1 MIESKILSNVN
12 AFAEKYKSIYTGCLH
27 YKNEREETR
36 DVIALVENILYALSQ
51 ITTYSLEKAE
61 WGFAF
66 LERLFKFFTPKGF
79 PGAIH
84 EFPHVYS
91 DKANL
96 DICLALTFFL
106 KNYSKVVPKV
116 HKLMIEGIKDQL
128 LEILSKRELK
138 PLDRYL
144 FETCCLK
151 SDRKEIEISTFFEYE
166 KVVLCRLL
174 MGEKVVLSWHK
185 TLDVYTGPLLETY
198 YKEGN
203 PLSSLFTELIHGT
216 GESHMSLFAA
226 LLPKKGWQ
234 KWLFFEEM
242 EREDLYINHRA
253 PFLSIHF
260 EGASFVGQGNFTV
273 TVCDDEVTIALD
285 PFEDMD
291 FYFTCSCNNFIL
303 VDGIKATVFYPEERV
318 FLKSEKKTIILRFIS
333 QKEGFIG
340 HIMRGNRLNQ
350 ISKKPILFDHRI
362 HLLGL
367 KKTDLN

>member
-1 MIESKILSNVN
+1 
-12 AFAEKYKSIYTGCLH
+12 
-27 YKNEREETR
+27 
-36 DVIALVENILYALSQ
+36 
-51 ITTYSLEKAE
+51 
-61 WGFAF
+61 
-66 LERLFKFFTPKGF
+66 
-79 PGAIH
+79 
-84 EFPHVYS
+84 
-91 DKANL
+91 
-96 DICLALTFFL
+96 
-106 KNYSKVVPKV
+106 VVPKV

-285 PFEDMD
+285 PFE
-291 FYFTCSCNNFIL
+291 
-303 VDGIKATVFYPEERV
+303 ATVFYPEERV